1 MGTGG
6 NATLHYYNGKFNTL
20 TDCVV
25 LLTNNS
31 VRCKYL
37 YYFLLCN
44 MSLLGVGFKGAVLNK
59 PNPISWTLK

>member
-1 MGTGG
+1 MDTGG
-6 NATLHYYNGKFNTL
+6 HATLHYYNVKFATS
-20 TDCVV
+20 TDCVA
-25 LLTNNS
+25 LLINNA

-44 MSLLGVGFKGAVLNK
+44 MALLEAGFKGAGLNK